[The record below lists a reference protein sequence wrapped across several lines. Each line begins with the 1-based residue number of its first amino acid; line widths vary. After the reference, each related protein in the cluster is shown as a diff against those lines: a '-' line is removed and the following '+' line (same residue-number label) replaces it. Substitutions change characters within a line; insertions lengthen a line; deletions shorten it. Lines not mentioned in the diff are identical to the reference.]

1 MKKVLPLIPF
11 LLIFLNTDQS
21 DFGLDPEFEVPEIY
35 VNTSETELVANKG
48 VVELNGELFSG
59 YTLSY
64 YDEDQSKV
72 KTQKG
77 YLEGKR
83 HGLTK
88 AWYSDGQLKQEVHYA
103 DNKMHGSKIAWWPDG
118 SLQSQYQMLMGV
130 PHGELLE
137 WYESGELFR
146 KRNFVHG
153 KEEGLQQAFRKN
165 GKLYVNYESKDGRIF
180 GLKKAELCFEID
192 ENQEIKS

>member
-1 MKKVLPLIPF
+1 MIKMLHLVPF
-11 LLIFLNTDQS
+11 LMIFLNTDQS
-21 DFGLDPEFEVPEIY
+21 NIRLDPEFEVPEIY
-35 VNTSETELVANKG
+35 VNANETELIANKG
-48 VVELNGELFSG
+48 VVMLNGELFSG
-59 YTLSY
+59 YSISY
-64 YDEDQSKV
+64 NNKDQSKI

-77 YLEGKR
+77 YLNGKR

-88 AWYSDGQLKQEVHYA
+88 HWYSDGQLKQEIHYS
-103 DNKMHGSKIAWWPDG
+103 DNKMHGSRTVFWPDG
-118 SLQSQYQMLMGV
+118 TVQSRYQMVLGV

-137 WYESGELFR
+137 WYATGELFR

-165 GKLYVNYESKDGRIF
+165 GKLYVNYEARDGRIF